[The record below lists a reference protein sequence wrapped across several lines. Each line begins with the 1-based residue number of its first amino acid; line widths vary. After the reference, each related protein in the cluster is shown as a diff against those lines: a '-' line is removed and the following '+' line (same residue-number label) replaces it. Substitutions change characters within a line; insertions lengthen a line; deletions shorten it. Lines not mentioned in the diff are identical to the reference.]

1 MMHQQGVTMSGGGLA
16 EMTAMTALFREE
28 REQMEAKA
36 KAEMAELKAELQ
48 AKDEK
53 MEVKMEANDA
63 KLQAK
68 MAELATPAPEA
79 ISDEQV
85 SALQARLEGLHETKL
100 LADEVRAQQ
109 SAPHERSE
117 ILTCG
122 AFAGVIRTRRPRG
135 RLHRAQV
142 VGC

>member
-53 MEVKMEANDA
+53 ME
-63 KLQAK
+63 AK

>member
-53 MEVKMEANDA
+53 ME
-63 KLQAK
+63 AK

-100 LADEVRAQQ
+100 LTDEVRAQQ
-109 SAPHERSE
+109 SMPHERSE

>member
-53 MEVKMEANDA
+53 ME
-63 KLQAK
+63 AK

-109 SAPHERSE
+109 SRAPHERSE